1 MHPLGEIIE
10 IIYPRQGC
18 PNLQKSR
25 KPAFAAKTILQGE
38 AFILPISKAVVYID
52 CKEGKLPENRQDKRQ
67 GERMSALLAVS
78 RLIDWLSR
86 IVGKFSEYMVLF
98 CCLISAGNAIVRYAF
113 NYSSNGWL
121 EIQWYLFAFV
131 VMLGA
136 SHALRNNEHVRVDLI
151 YGAVS
156 EKARIWIDIVGLT
169 FLLLPAC
176 IYLAWL
182 CWPFFALSYQQGEIS
197 GNAGGLIRWPVKLIL
212 VAGFALLSLQGV
224 SELIKRIAA
233 LTGRISIDTTYEKP
247 LQ

>member
-1 MHPLGEIIE
+1 
-10 IIYPRQGC
+10 
-18 PNLQKSR
+18 
-25 KPAFAAKTILQGE
+25 
-38 AFILPISKAVVYID
+38 
-52 CKEGKLPENRQDKRQ
+52 
-67 GERMSALLAVS
+67 MSALLAVS
-78 RLIDWLSR
+78 RLIDSISR
-86 IVGKFSEYMVLF
+86 IMGKFSEYMVLF

-121 EIQWYLFAFV
+121 EIQWYLFAFI

-136 SHALRNNEHVRVDLI
+136 SHALNNNEHVRVDLI

-156 EKARIWIDIVGLT
+156 DRAKIWIDIFG
-169 FLLLPAC
+169 LLLFLIPTC
-176 IYLAWL
+176 IFLTWV
-182 CWPFFALSYQQGEIS
+182 CWPFFALSYRQGEIS

-233 LTGRISIDTTYEKP
+233 LTGRISINTTYEKP

>member
-1 MHPLGEIIE
+1 MSVFL
-10 IIYPRQGC
+10 
-18 PNLQKSR
+18 
-25 KPAFAAKTILQGE
+25 AA
-38 AFILPISKAVVYID
+38 
-52 CKEGKLPENRQDKRQ
+52 
-67 GERMSALLAVS
+67 S
-78 RLIDWLSR
+78 RLIDRVSR
-86 IVGKFSEYMVLF
+86 VMGKISEYMVLL
-98 CCLISAGNAIVRYAF
+98 CCLISAGNAIVRYAL

-151 YGAVS
+151 YGSVS
-156 EKARIWIDIVGLT
+156 DKAKIWIDIVGLIL
-169 FLLLPAC
+169 FLIPVCVFLT
-176 IYLAWL
+176 WV

-197 GNAGGLIRWPVKLIL
+197 GNAGGLIRWPVKLVL

-233 LTGRISIDTTYEKP
+233 ITGHISIDMTYEKP